1 MSGTMSGT
9 GADGRFTKAAYIDPT
24 ARIYGEVAL
33 GEGSSIWPCAVI
45 RAESYAVEIGRFTN
59 IQDLVMIHIGYGRPT
74 IVGEYCSIAH
84 HVTLHGCT
92 IGDNCLIGINATV
105 MDEAEIG
112 DNCIVAGHAYVAEGT
127 VIPDNSVVMGQPA
140 TVRRSRNNFVANRLN
155 AMLYHWNALAYAR
168 GDHRAW
174 TGAAYEAH
182 MTAVKRE
189 IEAMFDALYGDDPLD
204 DPAPLI

>member
-1 MSGTMSGT
+1 MEFGPEVTLN
-9 GADGRFTKAAYIDPT
+9 DPAFIHDT
-24 ARIYGEVAL
+24 VRIYGRATIHEGASLWPYSVL
-33 GEGSSIWPCAVI
+33 RGEFYEI
-45 RAESYAVEIGRFTN
+45 EIGAHTN
-59 IQDLVMIHIGYGRPT
+59 IQDFVMIHVGSATPTRIGA
-74 IVGEYCSIAH
+74 YCSITH
-84 HVTLHGCT
+84 HCTIHGAT

-105 MDEAEIG
+105 MDQAEIG

-174 TGAAYEAH
+174 TGAAYEAQ
-182 MTAVKRE
+182 MTAAKRE
-189 IEAMFDALYGDDPLD
+189 IEAMFDALYGDDPLE
-204 DPAPLI
+204 DPSPLI